1 MPTKLDVA
9 LRMARGAGGGS
20 VGSSR
25 ASTVGAVT
33 GGLSGS
39 LGMMYGT
46 AQSDSADGYVSVLLD
61 TSDDAVSCACD
72 SPIYEGQR
80 VAVLTTSDGQL
91 KAIPIGDNIL
101 NEANEGSASNVVM
114 EYAAGSD
121 GSTPPQSG
129 WSESY
134 PTTADYVWQRTKTT
148 YKDGTVAYG
157 EPACIA
163 RPPEGY
169 ESDATFYATS
179 SSSSATAAK
188 VATVQ
193 SGGSFSLKVGATV
206 SVTFSNANTASSP
219 TLNVDGTG
227 AKPIRTNGTP
237 YAYWAAGASVL
248 FAFDGTYWQVASTP
262 VYAKTVTVGNPASKN
277 VFIDGSHVAI
287 RNGTTEYATF
297 LADDIHLG
305 LNAVTDSNVYLF
317 NDCMVMSAT
326 DTNSGSWDGTD
337 ASLYIKPVA
346 GKTPKELSL
355 VMDDAS
361 YVSIQPESGPA
372 TNPSTIVSSAGHAV
386 VQATSS
392 GGIVE
397 LRALDGKVRF
407 STDIIDLGN
416 VNSVRKPAITIG
428 AEVGAVS
435 KRMTSSNSVFTGAS
449 TINVVNGTSL
459 AGLDHYGTRVDR
471 SGNYVTVTVQAGA
484 ITFFEASA
492 IATVQNVSS
501 SNLAVGIFCSRYSGS
516 GTATPEESFGSLT
529 TWGNGGFCTPTVTP
543 QVFTLR
549 NSSSSST
556 ATFRFSLQ
564 GRVTNATG
572 TLFGWMLTVK
582 MI

>member
-9 LRMARGAGGGS
+9 LRMARGGGGGS

-91 KAIPIGDNIL
+91 KAIPIGDNIIG
-101 NEANEGSASNVVM
+101 EANQGSVSNVVM
-114 EYAAGSD
+114 EYAEGTN
-121 GSTPPQSG
+121 STTAPQSG

-134 PTTADYVWQRTKTT
+134 PTTADYVWQRSRTN
-148 YKDGTVAYG
+148 YKDGTVSYG
-157 EPACIA
+157 TPTCVAV
-163 RPPEGY
+163 PPEGY

-179 SSSSATAAK
+179 SSSSVTADK

-193 SGGSFSLKVGATV
+193 SGGSFSLKVGTTV
-206 SVTFSNANTASSP
+206 SVKFSSANSMANP
-219 TLNVDGTG
+219 TLNVNSTG

-248 FAFDGTYWQVASTP
+248 FVYDGTYWQVASTP
-262 VYAKTVTVGNPASKN
+262 VYASTVTVGNPGSKN

-287 RNGTTEYATF
+287 RNGATEYATF

-326 DTNSGSWDGTD
+326 DSSTGSWDGTD
-337 ASLYIKPVA
+337 ASLYIKPVS

-355 VMDDAS
+355 MMDDVS
-361 YVSIQPESGPA
+361 YVAIQPESGPS
-372 TNPSTIVSSAGHAV
+372 TDPSTVVSSAGHAV
-386 VQATSS
+386 VQATAS

-428 AEVGAVS
+428 AEAGAVS
-435 KRMTSSNSVFTGAS
+435 KSMTGSNSVFTGAS

-459 AGLDHYGTRVDR
+459 VGLDHYGTRVDR
-471 SGNYVTVTVQAGA
+471 SGNYVTVTVQAGVTA
-484 ITFFEASA
+484 FFEASA
-492 IATVQNVSS
+492 IATVQNVSN

-529 TWGNGGFCTPTVTP
+529 TWGNGGYCTPTVTP

-549 NSSSSST
+549 NTSSSST

-572 TLFGWMLTVK
+572 TLIGWMLTVK

>member
-9 LRMARGAGGGS
+9 LRMARGGGGGS

-91 KAIPIGDNIL
+91 KAIPIGDNIVG
-101 NEANEGSASNVVM
+101 EANKNSVSELSM

-121 GSTPPQSG
+121 GSTPPKSG

-163 RPPEGY
+163 RPPKGY
-169 ESDATFYATS
+169 ENDATFYATS

-188 VATVQ
+188 VATIQ
-193 SGGSFSLKVGATV
+193 SGGSFSLKEGATV
-206 SVTFSNANTASSP
+206 SVKFTYGNTASSP
-219 TLNVDGTG
+219 TLNVDSTG

-237 YAYWAAGASVL
+237 YAYWSSGASVL
-248 FAFDGTYWQVASTP
+248 FVYDGTYWQVASTP
-262 VYAKTVTVGNPASKN
+262 VYANTVTVGNPASRN

-287 RNGTTEYATF
+287 RNGATEYATF

-326 DTNSGSWDGTD
+326 DTSSGSWDGTD
-337 ASLYIKPVA
+337 ASLYIKPVP

-355 VMDDAS
+355 MMDDAS
-361 YVSIQPESGPA
+361 YVAIQPESGPS
-372 TNPSTIVSSAGHAV
+372 TDPSTVVSSAGHAV

-407 STDIIDLGN
+407 STDVIDLGN
-416 VNSVRKPAITIG
+416 VNSVMKPAITIG
-428 AEVGAVS
+428 AEAGAVS
-435 KRMTSSNSVFTGAS
+435 KSMTRSNSVFTGAS

-459 AGLDHYGTRVDR
+459 VGLDHYGTRVDR

-484 ITFFEASA
+484 TAFFEASA
-492 IATVQNVSS
+492 IATVQNVSN

-529 TWGNGGFCTPTVTP
+529 TWGNGGYYTPTVTP

-549 NSSSSST
+549 NTSSSNI

-572 TLFGWMLTVK
+572 TLIGWMLTVK

>member
-9 LRMARGAGGGS
+9 LRMARGGGGGS

-91 KAIPIGDNIL
+91 KAIPIGDNIVG
-101 NEANEGSASNVVM
+101 EANKNSVSELSM

-121 GSTPPQSG
+121 GSTPPKSG

-169 ESDATFYATS
+169 ENDATFYATS

-188 VATVQ
+188 VATIQ
-193 SGGSFSLKVGATV
+193 SGGSFSLEVGATV
-206 SVTFSNANTASSP
+206 SVTFSNANSAASP

-237 YAYWAAGASVL
+237 YAYWAAEASVL
-248 FAFDGTYWQVASTP
+248 FVYDGTYWQVASTP
-262 VYAKTVTVGNPASKN
+262 VYASTVTVGNPAAQN
-277 VFIDGSHVAI
+277 LYIDGQGIAT
-287 RNGTTEYATF
+287 RNGTTEYSTF
-297 LADDIHLG
+297 GPDDIHLG
-305 LNAVTDSNVYLF
+305 LNASTDANIYLF
-317 NDCMVMSAT
+317 NDTIRMNARSASLAIEPVPGNDAVDMRFAMSDEDYLLLRAP
-326 DTNSGSWDGTD
+326 SGSFEPETILSGSAGVRLNAPNGDV
-337 ASLYIKPVA
+337 SLYANRV
-346 GKTPKELSL
+346 
-355 VMDDAS
+355 D
-361 YVSIQPESGPA
+361 VS
-372 TNPSTIVSSAGHAV
+372 
-386 VQATSS
+386 
-392 GGIVE
+392 
-397 LRALDGKVRF
+397 
-407 STDIIDLGN
+407 
-416 VNSVRKPAITIG
+416 NSDSVIKPAITIG
-428 AEVGAVS
+428 ATAGSVS
-435 KRMTSSNSVFTGAS
+435 KSMTSSNAVFTGAT
-449 TINVVNGTSL
+449 TITEVGYGIGTS
-459 AGLDHYGTRVDR
+459 VSR
-471 SGNYVTVTVQAGA
+471 SGNYVVVSLRPGA
-484 ITFFEASA
+484 TAYMEASA
-492 IATVQNVSS
+492 IATVQNVRN

-529 TWGNGGFCTPTVTP
+529 TWGNGGFCAPTVTP
-543 QVFTLR
+543 QVFRLSNT
-549 NSSSSST
+549 SSSNK
-556 ATFRFSLQ
+556 AVFRFSLQ

-572 TLFGWMLTVK
+572 TLIGWMLTVK

>member
-277 VFIDGSHVAI
+277 VFIGGSHVAI

-428 AEVGAVS
+428 AEAGAVS

-484 ITFFEASA
+484 IAFFEASA

-572 TLFGWMLTVK
+572 TLIGWMLTVK